1 MDGRG
6 RAVSS
11 QGTGIH
17 VSHFGLS
24 TRDAN
29 EFFPLIG
36 DLPPT
41 ETLCAHDGGEER
53 READKE
59 GRSWLTLGALPP
71 VIWERSP
78 LVPKYTKD
86 RHWGSGEHRK

>member
-6 RAVSS
+6 HAASS

-17 VSHFGLS
+17 VSHFRLS

-29 EFFPLIG
+29 EFFPLTG

-41 ETLCAHDGGEER
+41 ETLCAHDGGKKGGRLAR
-53 READKE
+53 REDH
-59 GRSWLTLGALPP
+59 G
-71 VIWERSP
+71 
-78 LVPKYTKD
+78 
-86 RHWGSGEHRK
+86 

>member
-6 RAVSS
+6 HAAIS

-17 VSHFGLS
+17 VSHFRLS

-29 EFFPLIG
+29 ELFPLIG
-36 DLPPT
+36 DLSPT
-41 ETLCAHDGGEER
+41 ETLCAHDGGEEK
-53 READKE
+53 REAGKE

-78 LVPKYTKD
+78 LLPKYTKD
-86 RHWGSGEHRK
+86 KTLGLWRA